1 MDIFTSSLGQMAF
14 LFLLI
19 ATGFLLV
26 KCRVVP
32 SSAGQVLAKL
42 ENTLFIPALA
52 MGTFMKQ
59 FTVAKLS
66 ASWQTVAFSTAL
78 WFLLLPLT
86 WFLPRLLTRD
96 GFTRR
101 IYTYGLAFANFG
113 FMGNAVVASLF
124 PDLFLDYLL
133 FTIPLLV
140 ATYAWAVPALLI
152 PHEEGATGGRLKTL
166 LNPMFIGMA
175 AGMVLGLSNLPFP
188 GWLTGTVDSLSGCM
202 SPVAMLLTGITVAAV
217 DFKTLFGQPSV
228 YVLSAVRLLAIPLAF
243 LGVAA
248 WLPIPDHLV
257 VCATAVLAMPLG
269 LNTIVVPSAYGK
281 DPTTATGMALI
292 SHLMACATIP
302 AIFWLM
308 MQII

>member
-1 MDIFTSSLGQMAF
+1 MDMFTSSLGQMAF

-52 MGTFMKQ
+52 IGTFMKQ

-66 ASWQTVAFSTAL
+66 ASWQTVAFSTGL
-78 WFLLLPLT
+78 WFVLLPLA

-152 PHEEGATGGRLKTL
+152 PREEVKGGRLKAL

-175 AGMVLGLSNLPFP
+175 AGMVLGLADLPLP
-188 GWLTGTVDSLSGCM
+188 GWLAGAVESLGGCM

-217 DFKTLFGQPSV
+217 DVKTLFGQPSV
-228 YVLSAVRLLAIPLAF
+228 YILSTVRLLAIPLAF

-248 WLPIPDHLV
+248 LLPVPDHLV

-302 AIFWLM
+302 VVFALM
-308 MQII
+308 MRVI